1 MQRTSAPSK
10 FNMEGIPTA
19 FRAAIVVGAKA
30 SQAGPRGAHDP
41 SVAEMERKLG
51 IDPGHDAQAMARTD
65 VAHLLEVGDQ
75 VRRRGTSAGG
85 VATGADAAQQ
95 QRLRGGVGGGSSGGG
110 SVAGIGSA
118 AGSGGGSAAGSG
130 AVRISHPQARARF
143 AEIAQKVESLINAPV
158 QPRPVYVYGTPPESR
173 ENADA
178 FRFALYVMPAGG
190 RRGQPMDQNCEALLK
205 FTNRNCASIRDL
217 LYVQDITTLP
227 KVPSWLNQVPALLDR
242 STRNVYFG
250 ANAKSFVDE
259 AIARENATT
268 RAYVSQAMRERDQLV
283 RTYQAEADQIV
294 ARYAE
299 PAGSAGAGAA
309 GGAAVRAE
317 LPGDDDGGDAY
328 MMPPD
333 AEELAHVF
341 DEDAPNML
349 DPEQMMRIPEIQSKL
364 TRGGPGQQYDAS
376 AHIAARGGPG
386 GGGGGAGGPGVGRR
400 GGGGGPPSQS
410 GGGQFIS
417 GLDVSGLNLNFRK

>member
-1 MQRTSAPSK
+1 VSDVSKRREMASRPSHETLMQRTSAPSK
-10 FNMEGIPTA
+10 FNMEGIPSA

-30 SQAGPRGAHDP
+30 SQAGARGAHDP

-51 IDPGHDAQAMARTD
+51 IDPGHDAQAMVRTD

-85 VATGADAAQQ
+85 VATGPDAAQQ
-95 QRLRGGVGGGSSGGG
+95 QRMRSATAPLAPGRGGV
-110 SVAGIGSA
+110 
-118 AGSGGGSAAGSG
+118 
-130 AVRISHPQARARF
+130 RIAHPQARARY
-143 AEIAQKVESLINAPV
+143 AEIAQKMESLMNTPV
-158 QPRPVYVYGTPPESR
+158 QPRPVYVYGTPPERR
-173 ENADA
+173 ENPDA
-178 FRFALYVMPAGG
+178 FRFALYVMPEGG
-190 RRGQPMDQNCEALLK
+190 RKGQDLDANCAALLR

-217 LYVQDITTLP
+217 LYVQDITSMP

-268 RAYVSQAMRERDQLV
+268 RAYVAQAMRERDQLV

-299 PAGSAGAGAA
+299 SVPGGGSGVRAGVSAEQEAA
-309 GGAAVRAE
+309 GGGGEESGAE
-317 LPGDDDGGDAY
+317 AY
-328 MMPPD
+328 LMPPD
-333 AEELAHVF
+333 EEELAHVF

-349 DPEQMMRIPEIQSKL
+349 DPEQMAQIPEIRSKL
-364 TRGGPGQQYDAS
+364 SRGGPGQQYDAS
-376 AHIAARGGPG
+376 AHVAARGGSG
-386 GGGGGAGGPGVGRR
+386 GAGGGGAGRR
-400 GGGGGPPSQS
+400 GGGAPPPSAGA

-417 GLDVSGLNLNFRK
+417 GLDVSGLNLSFRK